1 MSHLLPD
8 DRKQFQIDIQVD
20 IGPFLRQEG
29 RYPPKDVEIRNARSI
44 RINTFSQRRRQPRP
58 LLIVSTPTVWVSW
71 LRRKILS
78 SD

>member
-29 RYPPKDVEIRNARSI
+29 RYPPKDIAIRNARPI
-44 RINTFSQRRRQPRP
+44 RINTFSQRRAQPRP
-58 LLIVSTPTVWVSW
+58 LLIVSTPTMWVSW

-78 SD
+78 SG